1 MHLSDYQFLQEIA
14 ALDFV
19 DAIYL
24 FGSRARCDNKARSD
38 IDIAVL
44 CPQASEKEWL
54 SILDIIEHAET
65 LLMIDCVRL
74 DHEPDNSPLR
84 QQIEKDKKLI
94 YERTA
99 EY

>member
-24 FGSRARCDNKARSD
+24 FGSRARGDHRDRSD

-44 CPQASEKEWL
+44 CPRATKKDWL
-54 SILDIIEHAET
+54 SILNIIETADT
-65 LLMIDCVRL
+65 LLMIDCIRL
-74 DHEPDNSPLR
+74 DEESSSSPLY
-84 QQIEKDKKLI
+84 QQIEKDKQLI
-94 YERTA
+94 YERA
-99 EY
+99 A

>member
-84 QQIEKDKKLI
+84 QQIEKDKQLI
-94 YERTA
+94 YERA
-99 EY
+99 A